1 MAAGRRRKAG
11 AVRQIGGRIAPEHR
25 NGVMSQVVASRFP
38 CPVCGSGKLRVT
50 TSGQECEVCRQTREQ
65 RRRRRTVLRRT
76 AVGRPVSWLV
86 KERSREAGLMLS
98 RYAVWQALGPDPL
111 PQGRKTLDRL
121 RVHLDAVYVLDT
133 ELKRRYVAGALASPV
148 GITERQADAFRRRLF
163 ADLAAGRRGVDELLQ
178 PNDRLGDQQALL
190 DGTHAFAV
198 FSAQYG
204 HRTAAAA
211 FESVRVPVSL
221 SWQAAADHLPTL
233 VQATAR
239 TVATPSASPDHLEEI
254 TGLDREAEA
263 AAARPR
269 G

>member
-1 MAAGRRRKAG
+1 MG
-11 AVRQIGGRIAPEHR
+11 AVRQIGGRIALEHR

-65 RRRRRTVLRRT
+65 RRRRRIALRRT
-76 AVGRPVSWLV
+76 AAGRTVSWLV
-86 KERSREAGLMLS
+86 KEHSREAGLMLS

-111 PQGRKTLDRL
+111 PQGRKALDRL
-121 RVHLDAVYVLDT
+121 RVHLDAVHVLDA
-133 ELKRRYVAGALASPV
+133 ELKRRYAAGALASPV
-148 GITERQADAFRRRLF
+148 EITERQAAAFRRRLF
-163 ADLAAGRRGVDELLQ
+163 ADLSVGRRSVDELLQ

-190 DGTHAFAV
+190 DATHAFAV
-198 FSAQYG
+198 VSAQYG
-204 HRTAAAA
+204 HRIAAAA
-211 FESVRVPVSL
+211 FESARVPVSL
-221 SWQAAADHLPTL
+221 SWQAASDHLSIL
-233 VQATAR
+233 VQATA
-239 TVATPSASPDHLEEI
+239 ATTAAPSASPDHLEEI